1 MQYIREIYGRA
12 EHELGIIP
20 NYGIERLMA
29 ESLYMA
35 ERLYYGTGKKRHHPQ
50 YSPQIFP
57 V

>member
-20 NYGIERLMA
+20 NYGREA
-29 ESLYMA
+29 ESFYMA
-35 ERLYYGTGKKRHHPQ
+35 ERLYYGTEKKRHHPQ